1 MTGTVF
7 GIVILA
13 ALLHAVWNALVKG
26 GADKITAM
34 TAVVVG
40 QGSVAGVC
48 LITIAA
54 TPMPE
59 SWPWIWA
66 SVVLHIGYQ
75 VFLMAAYRIGDMTQ
89 VYPIARGVAPLLVAL
104 VSALAMSVVF
114 SPTQLAGIGLIA
126 LGVASISFVR
136 NADGV
141 FQGQAAALALVTGL
155 FIAGYSLVDGMGA
168 RIAET
173 ALGFF
178 AWVSFL
184 NGVVYGAICAVI
196 RPSVLTQAVRLPKL
210 MIVGGGASFMAY
222 ALVVYAFTQAPIA
235 LVTALRETSI
245 VFALLI
251 GVVILKEP
259 LNLLKVLA
267 TTITLA
273 GAAVLRLAKG

>member
-40 QGSVAGVC
+40 QGTVAGLCLISVAQS
-48 LITIAA
+48 
-54 TPMPE
+54 PE
-59 SWPWIWA
+59 PGSWPWIWA
-66 SVVLHIGYQ
+66 SVILHIGYQ

-89 VYPIARGVAPLLVAL
+89 VYPIARGVAPLLVAM
-104 VSALAMSVVF
+104 VSAGVLGVVF
-114 SPTQLAGIGLIA
+114 SSMQLAGIALIA

-136 NADGV
+136 NADGL
-141 FQGQAAALALVTGL
+141 FQGKAAVLALITGL

-168 RIAET
+168 RIAGT

-184 NGVVYGAICAVI
+184 NGVVYAALCVLI
-196 RPSVLTQAVRLPKL
+196 RPRVLSQAARLPQI
-210 MIVGGGASFMAY
+210 MFVGGGASFVAY

-251 GVVILKEP
+251 GVLVLKEP
-259 LNLLKVLA
+259 LNLLKVLSTA
-267 TTITLA
+267 VTLA
-273 GAAVLRLAKG
+273 GAAVLRLTRG

>member
-34 TAVVVG
+34 TAMVIG
-40 QGSVAGVC
+40 QGSVAGLC
-48 LITIAA
+48 LFTLAQS
-54 TPMPE
+54 PNPE

-104 VSALAMSVVF
+104 VLAGVMGVVF
-114 SPTQLAGIGLIA
+114 SSMEVAGIALIA
-126 LGVASISFVR
+126 LGVSSISFVR
-136 NADGV
+136 NADGL
-141 FQGQAAALALVTGL
+141 FQGKAAFLALMTGL
-155 FIAGYSLVDGMGA
+155 FIAGYSLVDGIGA

-184 NGVVYGAICAVI
+184 NAVVYAAICAMI
-196 RPSVLTQAVRLPKL
+196 RPKVLVLATGLPKIMFL
-210 MIVGGGASFMAY
+210 GGGASFAAY
-222 ALVVYAFTQAPIA
+222 AMVVYAFTQAPIA

-251 GVVILKEP
+251 GVLVFKEP

-267 TTITLA
+267 TAVTLA